1 MVKRLFSALLCV
13 FLLLIPVAGIEI
25 RSPGGS
31 QTLKELQTFWEE
43 NGYPD
48 NIAYLERHTEGGLNT
63 AGSDY
68 SRTSDVEYWT
78 VGVLGDA
85 KPVEDLL
92 RASISN
98 DCEIAFQTAQY
109 SRNEIRALYPEVVRR
124 YCRNIG
130 CSAVVIS
137 GDQIVVRFSPLLMG
151 LYQKSAARDYGGRV
165 RFQSSLSYHF
175 EGYDEN
181 GNYIHDSLPDM
192 TFELFAGIALV
203 LLILILL
210 TFGVLS
216 LIRLFLR
223 RRKRAG
229 KPSQKLLDKLQGG
242 ESP

>member
-1 MVKRLFSALLCV
+1 MTCFARFFLNDFFRKEVHHGETFVFCTALRFS
-13 FLLLIPVAGIEI
+13 PVD
-25 RSPGGS
+25 SGGWHRNPLARR
-31 QTLKELQTFWEE
+31 Q
-43 NGYPD
+43 P
-48 NIAYLERHTEGGLNT
+48 AAEG
-63 AGSDY
+63 A
-68 SRTSDVEYWT
+68 SDVEYWT

-85 KPVEDLL
+85 KPVEELL
-92 RASISN
+92 RASIFN
-98 DCEIAFQTAQY
+98 DCEIAFQPARY

-137 GDQIVVRFSPLLMG
+137 GDQIVIRFSPLLMG

-181 GNYIHDSLPDM
+181 GNYIHDFLPDM